1 MLMGPISLS
10 LIILS
15 VYLIQ
20 PKVEAKLTSNVQS
33 ILRQNNIS
41 VDVSF
46 SGRDGIL
53 KGEVENKEI
62 SDNAERLSLSVFGTR
77 VIRNQLIIKTPPSET
92 QIISNNA
99 ANIKITT
106 ALHTSK
112 NIKDQ
117 VKRKKHLIVAK
128 KQNNELSDIDKII
141 ANMQKTA
148 LIKPKKIPAQR
159 VVEKRS
165 NNSNIKNNQTPIS
178 NKKGSEIILAKQQEY
193 QSPILIEDKKETD
206 ILINKQQE
214 NKAPKIVI
222 AVANNQNISKPAT
235 LISSKKENRR
245 KKNHDPLLD
254 IIDDFNAALTPKRK
268 QHIKNSENVK
278 NTAKQ
283 LKNIDLSAIKFLENS
298 SKLKSSSYPILNQI
312 KDSINT
318 YHYASINIV
327 LYANDSDLAYARGVA
342 IRNYLAKKGI
352 NTSNIEISGRTIN
365 AATKLLVPITIKINN

>member
-1 MLMGPISLS
+1 MIKATQKNITLLFTMLMGPISLS

-117 VKRKKHLIVAK
+117 VKRKKHLIGG
-128 KQNNELSDIDKII
+128 E
-141 ANMQKTA
+141 
-148 LIKPKKIPAQR
+148 
-159 VVEKRS
+159 
-165 NNSNIKNNQTPIS
+165 
-178 NKKGSEIILAKQQEY
+178 
-193 QSPILIEDKKETD
+193 
-206 ILINKQQE
+206 
-214 NKAPKIVI
+214 
-222 AVANNQNISKPAT
+222 
-235 LISSKKENRR
+235 
-245 KKNHDPLLD
+245 
-254 IIDDFNAALTPKRK
+254 
-268 QHIKNSENVK
+268 
-278 NTAKQ
+278 
-283 LKNIDLSAIKFLENS
+283 
-298 SKLKSSSYPILNQI
+298 
-312 KDSINT
+312 
-318 YHYASINIV
+318 
-327 LYANDSDLAYARGVA
+327 
-342 IRNYLAKKGI
+342 
-352 NTSNIEISGRTIN
+352 
-365 AATKLLVPITIKINN
+365 